1 MRSVTTA
8 PDSAPDGCHGG
19 TGTPGRGQGKASV
32 PIMVS
37 MTAHTEHD
45 RRSLERRY
53 TLMAAA
59 WLVFLVF
66 PAAGVAT
73 SDASATARAAG
84 MVGLAVFAALDILV
98 IVRMGPPERWGTGDR
113 VALAGIC
120 ACCLVAIG
128 LVPLLGS
135 GVAGLL
141 PYVVSLTSYALPL
154 RWAWA
159 SLVAAIAVAVG
170 GPAVSGDLARWW
182 PLTVVVLAVG
192 VLSLGGRLAEIRAA
206 EVRQAQEEARLADE
220 RDRMARDVHDVLGHT
235 LTVIA
240 VKTELAQ
247 RLVDRDPERARAEVA
262 QIGDLA
268 RQSLAEIRSTVSGIR
283 VARLTEEL
291 ENARTVLEGCGIT
304 ADLPGSAEEVD
315 PRHRITVAWALREA
329 VTNVV
334 RHSRARTCTV
344 RLGPGTLLV
353 EDDGVG
359 TRGARART
367 GLSGLGERVTAAGGT
382 LDVGP
387 RPDRPGTRVE
397 VTLPIGAQS

>member
-1 MRSVTTA
+1 MTTGPA
-8 PDSAPDGCHGG
+8 L
-19 TGTPGRGQGKASV
+19 V
-32 PIMVS
+32 PTD
-37 MTAHTEHD
+37 TARA
-45 RRSLERRY
+45 RRSLERRNA
-53 TLMAAA
+53 LMAAV
-59 WLVFLVF
+59 WLVFLLF
-66 PAAGVAT
+66 PVAGVAT
-73 SDASATARAAG
+73 SDASAAARAAG

-98 IVRMGPPERWGTGDR
+98 IVRLGPPERWGTGDR

-192 VLSLGGRLAEIRAA
+192 VLSLGGRLVESR
-206 EVRQAQEEARLADE
+206 AQEVQEAREQARIADE

-247 RLVDRDPERARAEVA
+247 RLVDRDPDRARAEIA
-262 QIGDLA
+262 EIGALS
-268 RQSLAEIRSTVSGIR
+268 RQSLAEIRSTVSGLR
-283 VARLTEEL
+283 VARLTDEL
-291 ENARTVLEGCGIT
+291 EAARQALAGASID
-304 ADLPGSAEEVD
+304 AHLPHDVEEVD

-334 RHSRARTCTV
+334 RHARARECTV
-344 RLGPGTLLV
+344 TWGRATLCV

-359 TRGARART
+359 AAGGRFGNGLT
-367 GLSGLGERVTAAGGT
+367 GLRERVTGAGGT
-382 LDVGP
+382 LEVGP
-387 RPDRPGTRVE
+387 RPDGTGTRVE